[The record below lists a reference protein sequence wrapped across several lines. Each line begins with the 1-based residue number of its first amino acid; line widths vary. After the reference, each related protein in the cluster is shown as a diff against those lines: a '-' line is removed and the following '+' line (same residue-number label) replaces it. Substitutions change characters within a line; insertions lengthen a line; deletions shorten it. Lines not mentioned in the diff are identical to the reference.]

1 MRPCARRLFAT
12 SAVAG
17 PGLVLPVTE
26 PVRPGQDV
34 LDTDGRVER
43 EGGEEAADLVARQR
57 DQAPSAGSRSPFS
70 TGYSCSVARVAAAAS
85 MARVMWAYRAALAQ
99 KALVGLEGVA
109 ATREEPTELPAEVIL
124 DELVGKVRRPFGRVG
139 FPKSDRLP
147 VARAGGTRF
156 ACHETRKRMGQGRT
170 NGLFGTNGRVAD
182 ARAAEAERAVQ
193 AVTVETR
200 DQLGKR
206 IDQAQADI
214 DLAVKDAQQ
223 QASEAADSAR
233 SKWAQM

>member
-1 MRPCARRLFAT
+1 
-12 SAVAG
+12 
-17 PGLVLPVTE
+17 
-26 PVRPGQDV
+26 
-34 LDTDGRVER
+34 
-43 EGGEEAADLVARQR
+43 
-57 DQAPSAGSRSPFS
+57 
-70 TGYSCSVARVAAAAS
+70 
-85 MARVMWAYRAALAQ
+85 
-99 KALVGLEGVA
+99 
-109 ATREEPTELPAEVIL
+109 
-124 DELVGKVRRPFGRVG
+124 
-139 FPKSDRLP
+139 
-147 VARAGGTRF
+147 
-156 ACHETRKRMGQGRT
+156 MGQGRT

-182 ARAAEAERAVQ
+182 ARAAEAKRAVQ